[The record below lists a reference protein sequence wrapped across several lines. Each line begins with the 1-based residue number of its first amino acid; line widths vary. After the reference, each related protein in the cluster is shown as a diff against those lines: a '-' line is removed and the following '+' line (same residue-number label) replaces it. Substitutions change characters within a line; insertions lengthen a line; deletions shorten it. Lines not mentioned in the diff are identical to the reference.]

1 MEKKGFVHTLPF
13 KLICALAVGI
23 VLGLALHVTDTSP
36 LSGVVLNVIVCV
48 KYVVAQFINFCVPLI
63 IIGFIAPSITR
74 LGGNASKMLLLAIC
88 LAYVSCRISPSAP
101 T

>member
-36 LSGVVLNVIVCV
+36 LSGVVLNVIVE
-48 KYVVAQFINFCVPLI
+48 AINPMMMRGTQKLI
-63 IIGFIAPSITR
+63 
-74 LGGNASKMLLLAIC
+74 N
-88 LAYVSCRISPSAP
+88 
-101 T
+101 